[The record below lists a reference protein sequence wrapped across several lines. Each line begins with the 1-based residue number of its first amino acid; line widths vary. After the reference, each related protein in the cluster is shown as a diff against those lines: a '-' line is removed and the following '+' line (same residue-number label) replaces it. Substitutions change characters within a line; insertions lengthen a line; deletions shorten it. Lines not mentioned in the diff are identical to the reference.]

1 MIRLSATLPSNAATG
16 KVGAAPFTIDGLF
29 AGGVKGYFYDI
40 NDTDTLKS
48 DTSGTTAAVVGGP
61 VGKIMDKSP
70 NGNDQVANS
79 DQRRSTLAR
88 RPISTVRRN
97 KFASSGGSEDWTS
110 NTSNNVTYS
119 KGTETSLCL

>member
-48 DTSGTTAAVVGGP
+48 DTAGTTAAVISGP
-61 VGKIMDKSP
+61 VGKIIDKSP
-70 NGNDQVANS
+70 NGNDQVAYSNTK
-79 DQRRSTLAR
+79 RATLSR
-88 RPISTVRRN
+88 RPIRQCGETNTRLQ
-97 KFASSGGSEDWTS
+97 GGQKTGHRIVA
-110 NTSNNVTYS
+110 TT
-119 KGTETSLCL
+119 